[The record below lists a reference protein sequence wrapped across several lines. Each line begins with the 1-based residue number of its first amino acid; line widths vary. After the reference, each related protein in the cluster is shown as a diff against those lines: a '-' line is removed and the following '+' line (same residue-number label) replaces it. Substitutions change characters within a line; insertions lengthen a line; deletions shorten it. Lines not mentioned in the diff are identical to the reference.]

1 VWTVNGFDDKSI
13 NLDQIEPRRQNM
25 ASQNGAKVDSGVMRQ
40 GASVITSTGDGIT
53 SVNGQ
58 VDSTMHS
65 LRATWQSDAALVFDQ
80 AMASFDQTVKTIV
93 QRLTTLSEHVTQGAA
108 EYDSRDGDNT
118 SQAKAQAAV
127 IGGGGLAG
135 F

>member
-1 VWTVNGFDDKSI
+1 
-13 NLDQIEPRRQNM
+13 M

-53 SVNGQ
+53 RVNGQ

-108 EYDSRDGDNT
+108 EYDSRDEDNT

>member
-1 VWTVNGFDDKSI
+1 
-13 NLDQIEPRRQNM
+13 M

-53 SVNGQ
+53 RVNGQ

-93 QRLTTLSEHVTQGAA
+93 QRLATLSEHVTQGAA
-108 EYDSRDGDNT
+108 EYDSRDEDNT